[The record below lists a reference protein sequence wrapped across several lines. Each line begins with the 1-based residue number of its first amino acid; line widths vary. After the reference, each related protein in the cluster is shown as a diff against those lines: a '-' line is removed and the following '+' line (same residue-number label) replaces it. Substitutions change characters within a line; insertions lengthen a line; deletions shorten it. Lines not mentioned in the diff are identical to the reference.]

1 MYQYVSVFYGE
12 MNSRIQEIM
21 RQTALFIFLLL
32 INACSIKPYIVKTT
46 NITDSSAR
54 QVSIVSHGWHTSFVV
69 PSETITK
76 QLPQLKER
84 FSNTPFIEFGWGDKG
99 FYQAEEITS
108 GLTVQA
114 IFWPTES
121 VIHAAAVTEPT
132 KIYFSNSD
140 VKTLCLQDRQYAKLI
155 GFIENS
161 FYKRSNGDI
170 VPLKN
175 GIYGNS
181 QFYKGEGD
189 YYLMNTCNK
198 WTAKGLSS
206 ADMDI
211 STTFKLTAGS
221 IMDYLS
227 EENNALTSSSSRC
240 YAKNASHR

>member
-1 MYQYVSVFYGE
+1 MKYLTS
-12 MNSRIQEIM
+12 
-21 RQTALFIFLLL
+21 LLL
-32 INACSIKPYIVKTT
+32 LLLLGACSTKPYIVKTT
-46 NITDSSAR
+46 DITVASAKE
-54 QVSIVSHGWHTSFVV
+54 VYVVDHGLHTGFIV
-69 PSETITK
+69 PADTITK

-84 FSNTPFIEFGWGDKG
+84 FDSAPFIEFGWGDEG

-108 GLTVQA
+108 GLTIQA

-121 VIHAAAVTEPT
+121 VIHAVAVPGQP
-132 KIYFSNSD
+132 INYFPNSQ
-140 VKTLCLQDRQYAKLI
+140 VAVLCLQERQYSKLI
-155 GFIENS
+155 GYIEKS
-161 FYKRSNGDI
+161 FFRDNDGNI
-170 VPLKN
+170 IPLKN

-227 EENNALTSSSSRC
+227 EKNKALIG
-240 YAKNASHR
+240 

>member
-1 MYQYVSVFYGE
+1 M
-12 MNSRIQEIM
+12 
-21 RQTALFIFLLL
+21 LL
-32 INACSIKPYIVKTT
+32 ISACSTKPHIVKSTD
-46 NITDSSAR
+46 ITVSSAKKI
-54 QVSIVSHGWHTSFVV
+54 SIVSHGWHTGFVM
-69 PSETITK
+69 PAETITK

-84 FSNTPFIEFGWGDKG
+84 FSDTSFIEFGWGDKG
-99 FYQAEEITS
+99 FYQAKEITS

-121 VIHAAAVTEPT
+121 VIHAVTVPEPAE
-132 KIYFSNSD
+132 IYFSNSE
-140 VKTLCLQDRQYAKLI
+140 VKTLCLEASQYAKLVS
-155 GFIENS
+155 FIENS
-161 FYKRSNGDI
+161 FYKDSNGDI

-181 QFYKGEGD
+181 QFYIGEGD

-211 STTFKLTAGS
+211 STIFKFTAGS

-227 EENNALTSSSSRC
+227 EKNNALTINSIGC
-240 YAKNASHR
+240 YAKKASNR